1 LSSPSAA
8 DTLAAMAFLL
18 HPQLEGDTID
28 VLRLPLS
35 IVRLMNDRTWPWL
48 VLVPA
53 REDVTELF
61 ELEAEDRRLFV
72 EEMAL
77 ASTVL
82 RDLFQPHKINVAAL
96 GNQVP
101 QLHCHV
107 IVRFHHD
114 PAWPRPVWGIQPPVP
129 YDPHERDTLVGA
141 LQDAFARNR
150 PQFDTLVTDRER
162 TDAEE
167 ATASGFWTAFGFTDR

>member
-1 LSSPSAA
+1 
-8 DTLAAMAFLL
+8 MAFLL
-18 HPQLEGDTID
+18 HPRLEGDTIE

-48 VLVPA
+48 VLVPQ

-61 ELEAEDRRLFV
+61 ELDAADRAILI
-72 EEMAL
+72 EELSL
-77 ASTVL
+77 AATVL

-101 QLHCHV
+101 QLHAHV
-107 IVRFHHD
+107 IARFHHD
-114 PAWPRPVWGIQPPVP
+114 PAWPRPIWGVQEPVP
-129 YDPHERDTLVGA
+129 YEAHERETIIGS

-150 PQFDTLVTDRER
+150 AAFDEIVSDPERREAE
-162 TDAEE
+162 DA
-167 ATASGFWTAFGFTDR
+167 TSTGFWATFGFTDR

>member
-1 LSSPSAA
+1 
-8 DTLAAMAFLL
+8 MGFLL
-18 HPQLEGDTID
+18 HPQLEGDTIE

-35 IVRLMNDRTWPWL
+35 VVRLMNDRTWPWL
-48 VLVPA
+48 VLVPV

-61 ELEAEDRRLFV
+61 ELDTDDRRLFV

-107 IVRFHHD
+107 IARFHHD
-114 PAWPRPVWGIQPPVP
+114 PAWPRPIWGVQPPIP
-129 YDPHERDTLVGA
+129 YEPHERETIVGA
-141 LQDAFARNR
+141 LQDAFARNL
-150 PQFDTLVTDRER
+150 PQFDCLVSDRER
-162 TDAEE
+162 HEAEE
-167 ATASGFWTAFGFTDR
+167 ATASLWAAFGFTDR

>member
-1 LSSPSAA
+1 
-8 DTLAAMAFLL
+8 MAFLL
-18 HPQLEGDTID
+18 HPQLEGDTIE

-35 IVRLMNDRTWPWL
+35 VVRVMNDRAWPWL

-61 ELEAEDRRLFV
+61 ELDAEDRRLFV

-77 ASTVL
+77 ATTVL

-107 IVRFHHD
+107 IARFHHD
-114 PAWPRPVWGIQPPVP
+114 PAWPRPIWGVQPPIP
-129 YDPHERDTLVGA
+129 YEPHERNTLVGA
-141 LQDAFARNR
+141 LQDAFARNLT
-150 PQFDTLVTDRER
+150 QFAALLSDGDRRDVEG
-162 TDAEE
+162 
-167 ATASGFWTAFGFTDR
+167 ATGGGLWAAFGFTDR

>member
-1 LSSPSAA
+1 
-8 DTLAAMAFLL
+8 MAFLL
-18 HPQLEGDTID
+18 HPRLEGDTIE

-35 IVRLMNDRTWPWL
+35 IVRLMNDRRWPWL

-53 REDVTELF
+53 REGLTELF
-61 ELEAEDRRLFV
+61 ELDAADRRLFV
-72 EEMAL
+72 EEIAL

-101 QLHCHV
+101 QLHGHV
-107 IVRFHHD
+107 IARFHHD
-114 PAWPRPVWGIQPPVP
+114 PAWPRPIWGLQPPIP
-129 YDPHERDTLVGA
+129 YEPRERDTIVGA

-150 PQFDTLVTDRER
+150 AQFDTLVS
-162 TDAEE
+162 DAERQE
-167 ATASGFWTAFGFTDR
+167 AEAATASSFWSTFGFTDR